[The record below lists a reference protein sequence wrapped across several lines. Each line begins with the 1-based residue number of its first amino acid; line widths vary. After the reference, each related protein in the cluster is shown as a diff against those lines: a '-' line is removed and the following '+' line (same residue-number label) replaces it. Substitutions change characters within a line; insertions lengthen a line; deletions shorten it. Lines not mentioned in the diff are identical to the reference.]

1 MFKESAFID
10 CSMIGE
16 LYDKDGNLK
25 QTVEKHNLILDD
37 GFDFICN
44 AIAKTTGRPNALS
57 HIAVGTNS
65 TAASA
70 SDSGLKRELV
80 RSAATYTHTAGTK
93 FFTMVATFA
102 AGVGTGALTETGLC
116 NASSGGV
123 TMDRVV
129 FPVVNKQA
137 TDTFKVTFQFVLSEK
152 A

>member
-25 QTVEKHNLILDD
+25 QTVEKHNLILND
-37 GFDFICN
+37 GFDFICD
-44 AIAKTTGRPNALS
+44 AIAKTAGRPKALS

-70 SDSGLKRELV
+70 SDSGLKGEIV
-80 RSAATYTHTAGTK
+80 RSAATYTHTTGTK